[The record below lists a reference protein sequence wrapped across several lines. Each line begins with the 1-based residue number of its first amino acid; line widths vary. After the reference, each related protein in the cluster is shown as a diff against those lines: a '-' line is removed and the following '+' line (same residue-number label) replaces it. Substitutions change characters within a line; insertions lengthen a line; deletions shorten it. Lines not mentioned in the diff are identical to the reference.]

1 MQYAYFTDILK
12 KFNIVNSKFQKPSMQ
27 VAKPRMQQK
36 RISYSGPWC
45 GFDRWHSYPQQC
57 LKTYIKHMQNN

>member
-36 RISYSGPWC
+36 RISYSGP
-45 GFDRWHSYPQQC
+45 
-57 LKTYIKHMQNN
+57 